1 MRRIGAVCSQKS
13 KTTDRGTNHQ
23 ILQIRNVDVLFM
35 KDKMSLDYFIS
46 TKICQEK
53 ENCYLVALEEEKASL
68 KKYIK
73 NKPMQITATNI

>member
-1 MRRIGAVCSQKS
+1 
-13 KTTDRGTNHQ
+13 
-23 ILQIRNVDVLFM
+23 
-35 KDKMSLDYFIS
+35 MSLDYFIL

-73 NKPMQITATNI
+73 NKPMQIIATNT